1 MSYLK
6 ILRDSGD
13 DTRRTSARDSLERA
27 LDLDT
32 LMRLRDIASERWKDS
47 DRMKKEEEE
56 EVEKEEEKEE
66 EEEEGWGAYLT
77 SWVVS
82 PSATTV
88 SSKATTKTNSTSF
101 STHRRSASYEIILTS
116 FTFNLLNTFEISIS
130 ASLNVRVCR
139 GVRAHVSVYGAASRQ
154 CVREY
159 QSRVVVFEREARE
172 YHACRSMA

>member
-56 EVEKEEEKEE
+56 EEKEEEKEE
-66 EEEEGWGAYLT
+66 EEEGGMRY
-77 SWVVS
+77 VS
-82 PSATTV
+82 HILGDTTFSNDSV
-88 SSKATTKTNSTSF
+88 S
-101 STHRRSASYEIILTS
+101 
-116 FTFNLLNTFEISIS
+116 
-130 ASLNVRVCR
+130 
-139 GVRAHVSVYGAASRQ
+139 RAL
-154 CVREY
+154 
-159 QSRVVVFEREARE
+159 
-172 YHACRSMA
+172 

>member
-1 MSYLK
+1 VSYLK

-82 PSATTV
+82 PPATTV

-139 GVRAHVSVYGAASRQ
+139 GVRAHVSVCSRI
-154 CVREY
+154 
-159 QSRVVVFEREARE
+159 SIT
-172 YHACRSMA
+172 CRSMA